1 MSKES
6 IEEYKR
12 DCVYTSA
19 KILTEILNDK
29 MFFNLDSIDDED
41 IRETVREIM
50 HMVNL

>member
-12 DCVYTSA
+12 NRIYIIA
-19 KILTEILNDK
+19 KDLTEILNDK
-29 MFFNLDSIDDED
+29 MFFNLDNIDDED
-41 IRETVREIM
+41 IRDAVRSIM